1 MIEQITTK
9 DLQSLN
15 EMMNFETWLASKMK
29 KYSEMIECEK
39 LKATF
44 EHMAT
49 THLGHH
55 STLLDY
61 LKNNKE

>member
-1 MIEQITTK
+1 MSEQITTK

-15 EMMNFETWLASKMK
+15 ELMTFENWLAIKIK
-29 KYSEMIECEK
+29 NYSEMVECEK
-39 LKATF
+39 LKTNF
-44 EHMAT
+44 EQMAN

-55 STLLDY
+55 SALLDY

>member
-1 MIEQITTK
+1 MSEQITTK

-15 EMMNFETWLASKMK
+15 ELMNFENWLATKMK
-29 KYSEMIECEK
+29 NYSEMVECEK

-44 EHMAT
+44 ENMAG
-49 THLGHH
+49 THLEHH